1 MKTIIFWAVV
11 LTSCTADANS
21 NYYNY
26 RGTYE
31 GSAIDLGNTTNYY
44 NYRGDYMG
52 TRIDMP
58 SSRQPDNS
66 YYEPEYVMP
75 IPGSEAGNPFTPG
88 IYLDDWE

>member
-11 LTSCTADANS
+11 LTSCTSSANS

-31 GSAIDLGNTTNYY
+31 GSAIALGNTTNYY

-52 TRIDMP
+52 TRIDMSP
-58 SSRQPDNS
+58 KPNEDR

-75 IPGSEAGNPFTPG
+75 IPGGDVGNPFTPG

>member
-11 LTSCTADANS
+11 LTSCTSSANS

-52 TRIDMP
+52 SRIDMSP
-58 SSRQPDNS
+58 KPEVDR

-75 IPGSEAGNPFTPG
+75 IPGSDVGDPFPPG
-88 IYLDDWE
+88 IYLEDWE